1 MRDAAEARLE
11 AAELNPDSGK
21 RLPDQLRIDD
31 QRMRRPPAGLAV
43 LGCRRG
49 LQVKKSKGRL
59 SVLKALTDNGRSLT
73 GTLGI
78 GHTRWATHGE
88 PNDINSHPHVSQNG
102 KIAVVH
108 NGIIENYLE
117 IREFLE
123 EKGVQFTSQTDSEV
137 VAQLME
143 YCMGLPEVST
153 VSDALYMVLHRIE
166 GAYALGIL
174 CSDDPDHIYAARKD
188 APLLLGYGKGCNFLA
203 SDVTAIIKH
212 TRDVAY
218 MEDGEVAVLTR
229 EGIEVYDALEQ
240 KVEKKHFTIDWEV
253 SAAEKGGYQHFML
266 KEIMEQP
273 EALRRA
279 ISPRIK
285 DGRVIFDDLKLP
297 VEKMREFTRIFIVA
311 CGSSYHVGMIGKYN
325 LEHLLRRNVEVVLAS
340 EFRYSDP
347 IVDDKSLVIVI
358 SQSGETLD
366 TMAALR
372 EAKKR
377 GGYILSIVNVVGSSI
392 ARESDDVLYTW
403 AGPEIAVAT
412 TKAYSTQLAV
422 LDMIGLAFGEA
433 LGTVKKEEYD
443 EAVAELQKL
452 PEKMEQFLASESC
465 EAIPKYASQYFNH
478 NSVFF
483 IGRNLDYALGLE
495 GSLKLKEISY
505 IHSEAYA
512 SGELKHGTISL
523 IEDGTLVIALGTYA
537 PLFDKA
543 MSNVVEVKARGA
555 DVLALATESHRGEMA
570 KTVENV
576 ITIPDTAQMLLPSLG
591 VVPLQL
597 LAYYIALQRGCDI
610 DKPRNLAKS
619 VTVE

>member
-1 MRDAAEARLE
+1 MCGIVGFIGQEQAAPIL
-11 AAELNPDSGK
+11 LD
-21 RLPDQLRIDD
+21 
-31 QRMRRPPAGLAV
+31 GLAH
-43 LGCRRG
+43 LEYRG
-49 LQVKKSKGRL
+49 YDSAGVAVISAQGKLQVEKAVGRL
-59 SVLKALTDNGRSLT
+59 KVLSEQIHGGADLEGCIGL
-73 GTLGI
+73 
-78 GHTRWATHGE
+78 GHTRWATHGA
-88 PNDINSHPHVSQNG
+88 PNIINSHPHVSENG
-102 KIAVVH
+102 KFAVIH
-108 NGIIENYLE
+108 NGIIENYVE
-117 IREFLE
+117 IKEFLI
-123 EKGVQFTSQTDSEV
+123 GQGIQFKSETDTEV
-137 VAQLME
+137 VAQLLE
-143 YCMGLPEVST
+143 FYYNECHDFLEAVGR
-153 VSDALYMVLHRIE
+153 VLRRIE
-166 GAYALGIL
+166 GAYALGML
-174 CSDDPDHIYAARKD
+174 CADCPDRIIAARKD
-188 APLLLGYGKGCNFLA
+188 APLLLGFGKGCNFLA

-285 DGRVIFDDLKLP
+285 DGRVVFDDLKLP

-392 ARESDDVLYTW
+392 ARESDDGLYTW

-422 LDMIGLAFGEA
+422 LDMIGLAFGEV

-443 EAVAELQKL
+443 EAVTGLQKL

>member
-1 MRDAAEARLE
+1 MCGIVGYVGRNEAAPILLEGLSRLE
-11 AAELNPDSGK
+11 YRGYDS
-21 RLPDQLRIDD
+21 
-31 QRMRRPPAGLAV
+31 AGICVEQNGV
-43 LGCRRG
+43 LE
-49 LQVKKSKGRL
+49 VEKAKGRL
-59 SVLKALTDNGRSLT
+59 QNLIAKTDGGAKLP

-117 IREFLE
+117 IREFLQ

-174 CSDDPDHIYAARKD
+174 CSDDPEHIYAARKD
-188 APLLLGYGKGCNFLA
+188 APLLLGFGKGENFIA
-203 SDVTAIIKH
+203 SDVTALVKY
-212 TRDVAY
+212 TRDVVY
-218 MEDGEVAVLTR
+218 MEDGEVAILGR
-229 EGIEVYDALEQ
+229 DGIQLFNAMELPI
-240 KVEKKHFTIDWEV
+240 EKEHHHIDWEI
-253 SAAEKGGYQHFML
+253 SAAEKGGYEHFML

-279 ISPRIK
+279 ISPRIHE
-285 DGRVIFDDLKLP
+285 GR
-297 VEKMREFTRIFIVA
+297 IVFEGLSLDATKIKKIDMIA
-311 CGSSYHVGMIGKYN
+311 CGSSLHVCMVAKYT
-325 LEHLLRRNVEVVLAS
+325 LEKLTRIPVEVCLAS

-347 IVDDKSLVIVI
+347 IVEDGTLAIVI

-366 TMAALR
+366 TMAAMR
-372 EAKKR
+372 EIKSLGAR
-377 GGYILSIVNVVGSSI
+377 VLSVVNVVGSTI
-392 ARESDDVLYTW
+392 AREADDVIYTW

-412 TKAYSTQLAV
+412 TKAFSTQMAVMAALAIYMA
-422 LDMIGLAFGEA
+422 DQRGTITPERYAA
-433 LGTVKKEEYD
+433 LVS
-443 EAVAELQKL
+443 ELERL
-452 PEKMEQFLASESC
+452 PEKVARVLEEQSEIQHFASRF
-465 EAIPKYASQYFNH
+465 FNH
-478 NSVFF
+478 SSIFF
-483 IGRNLDYALGLE
+483 IGRNLDYATGME

-523 IEDGTLVIALGTYA
+523 IEPGTLVIALGTYA

-543 MSNVVEVKARGA
+543 MSNVVEVKSRGA
-555 DVLALATESHRGEMA
+555 SVLALTTESGKEQMA
-570 KTVENV
+570 SRVDALM
-576 ITIPDTAQMLLPSLG
+576 TIPDAEDPFLPSLAII
-591 VVPLQL
+591 PLQL
-597 LAYYIALQRGCDI
+597 FAYYVALQRGCDI

>member
-1 MRDAAEARLE
+1 MCGIVGFIGQEQAAPIL
-11 AAELNPDSGK
+11 LD
-21 RLPDQLRIDD
+21 
-31 QRMRRPPAGLAV
+31 GLAH
-43 LGCRRG
+43 LEYRG
-49 LQVKKSKGRL
+49 YDSAGVAVISAQGKLQVEKAVGRL
-59 SVLKALTDNGRSLT
+59 KVLSEQIHGGADLEGCIGL
-73 GTLGI
+73 
-78 GHTRWATHGE
+78 GHTRWATHGA
-88 PNDINSHPHVSQNG
+88 PNIINSHPHVSENG
-102 KIAVVH
+102 KFAVIH
-108 NGIIENYLE
+108 NGIIENYVE
-117 IREFLE
+117 IKEFLI
-123 EKGVQFTSQTDSEV
+123 GQGIQFKSETDTEV
-137 VAQLME
+137 VAQLLE
-143 YCMGLPEVST
+143 FYYNECHDFLEAVGR
-153 VSDALYMVLHRIE
+153 VLRRIE
-166 GAYALGIL
+166 GAYALGML
-174 CSDDPDHIYAARKD
+174 CADCPDRIIAARKD

-253 SAAEKGGYQHFML
+253 SAAEKGGYQHFMR

-422 LDMIGLAFGEA
+422 LDMIGLAFGEV
-433 LGTVKKEEYD
+433 LGTVKKEEYN

>member
-1 MRDAAEARLE
+1 MCGIVGFIGQEQAAPIL
-11 AAELNPDSGK
+11 LD
-21 RLPDQLRIDD
+21 
-31 QRMRRPPAGLAV
+31 GLAH
-43 LGCRRG
+43 LEYRG
-49 LQVKKSKGRL
+49 YDSAGVAVISAQGKLQVEKAVGRL
-59 SVLKALTDNGRSLT
+59 KVLSEQIHGGADLEGCIGL
-73 GTLGI
+73 
-78 GHTRWATHGE
+78 GHTRWATHGA
-88 PNDINSHPHVSQNG
+88 PNIINSHPHVSENG
-102 KIAVVH
+102 KFAVIH
-108 NGIIENYLE
+108 NGIIENYVE
-117 IREFLE
+117 IKEFLIGQGIRFKSE
-123 EKGVQFTSQTDSEV
+123 TDTEV
-137 VAQLME
+137 VAQLLE
-143 YCMGLPEVST
+143 FYYNECHDFLEAVGR
-153 VSDALYMVLHRIE
+153 VLRRIE
-166 GAYALGIL
+166 GAYALGML
-174 CSDDPDHIYAARKD
+174 CADCPDRIIAARKD

-392 ARESDDVLYTW
+392 ARESDGVLYTW

-555 DVLALATESHRGEMA
+555 DVLALATESHRGEMT

>member
-1 MRDAAEARLE
+1 MCGIVGFIGGEQAAPIL
-11 AAELNPDSGK
+11 LD
-21 RLPDQLRIDD
+21 
-31 QRMRRPPAGLAV
+31 GLAH
-43 LGCRRG
+43 LEYRG
-49 LQVKKSKGRL
+49 YDSAGVAVISAQGKLQVEKAVGRL
-59 SVLKALTDNGRSLT
+59 KVLSEQIHGGADLEGCIGL
-73 GTLGI
+73 
-78 GHTRWATHGE
+78 GHTRWATHGA
-88 PNDINSHPHVSQNG
+88 PNIVNSHPHVSEHG
-102 KIAVVH
+102 KFAVIH
-108 NGIIENYLE
+108 NGIIENYVE
-117 IREFLE
+117 IKEFLIGQ
-123 EKGVQFTSQTDSEV
+123 GVTFKSETDTEV
-137 VAQLME
+137 VAQLLE
-143 YCMGLPEVST
+143 FYYNECHDFLEAVGR
-153 VSDALYMVLHRIE
+153 VLRRIE
-166 GAYALGIL
+166 GAYALGML
-174 CSDDPDHIYAARKD
+174 CADCPDRIIAARKD
-188 APLLLGYGKGCNFLA
+188 APLLLGYGEGCNFLA

-229 EGIEVYDALEQ
+229 DGIEVYDALEQ

-279 ISPRIK
+279 ISPRVK
-285 DGRVIFDDLKLP
+285 EGKVVFDDLKLP

-311 CGSSYHVGMIGKYN
+311 CGSSYHVGMLGKYT
-325 LEHLLRRNVEVVLAS
+325 LEHLLHRNVEVVLAS

-422 LDMIGLAFGEA
+422 LDMIGLAFGSA

-555 DVLALATESHRGEMA
+555 DVLALATESHREEME

>member
-1 MRDAAEARLE
+1 MCGIVGFIGQEQAAPIL
-11 AAELNPDSGK
+11 LD
-21 RLPDQLRIDD
+21 
-31 QRMRRPPAGLAV
+31 GLAH
-43 LGCRRG
+43 LEYRG
-49 LQVKKSKGRL
+49 YDSAGVAVISAQGKLQVEKAVGRL
-59 SVLKALTDNGRSLT
+59 KVLSEQIHGGADLEGCIGL
-73 GTLGI
+73 
-78 GHTRWATHGE
+78 GHTRWATHGA
-88 PNDINSHPHVSQNG
+88 PNIINSHPHVSENG
-102 KIAVVH
+102 KFAVIH
-108 NGIIENYLE
+108 NGIIENYVE
-117 IREFLE
+117 IKEFLIGQGIRFKSE
-123 EKGVQFTSQTDSEV
+123 TDTEV
-137 VAQLME
+137 VAQLLE
-143 YCMGLPEVST
+143 FYYNECHDFLEAVGR
-153 VSDALYMVLHRIE
+153 VLRRIE
-166 GAYALGIL
+166 GAYALGML
-174 CSDDPDHIYAARKD
+174 CADCPDRIIAARKD

-443 EAVAELQKL
+443 EVVAELQKL

>member
-1 MRDAAEARLE
+1 MCGIVGYVGRNEAAPILLEGLSRLE
-11 AAELNPDSGK
+11 YRGYDS
-21 RLPDQLRIDD
+21 
-31 QRMRRPPAGLAV
+31 AGICVEQNGV
-43 LGCRRG
+43 LE
-49 LQVKKSKGRL
+49 VAKAKGRL
-59 SVLKALTDNGRSLT
+59 QNLIAKTDGGAKLP

-117 IREFLE
+117 IREFLQ

-188 APLLLGYGKGCNFLA
+188 APLLLGFGKGENFIA
-203 SDVTAIIKH
+203 SDVTALVKY
-212 TRDVAY
+212 TRDVVY
-218 MEDGEVAVLTR
+218 MEDGEVAILGR
-229 EGIEVYDALEQ
+229 DGIQLFNAMELPI
-240 KVEKKHFTIDWEV
+240 EKEHHHIDWEI
-253 SAAEKGGYQHFML
+253 SAAEKGGYEHFML

-279 ISPRIK
+279 ISPRIHE
-285 DGRVIFDDLKLP
+285 GR
-297 VEKMREFTRIFIVA
+297 IVFEGLSLDATKIKKIDMIA
-311 CGSSYHVGMIGKYN
+311 CGSSLHVCMVAKYN
-325 LEHLLRRNVEVVLAS
+325 LEKLTRIPVEVCLAS

-347 IVDDKSLVIVI
+347 IVEDGTLAIVI

-366 TMAALR
+366 TMAAMR
-372 EAKKR
+372 EIKSLGAR
-377 GGYILSIVNVVGSSI
+377 VLSIVNVVGSTI
-392 ARESDDVLYTW
+392 AREADDVIYTW

-422 LDMIGLAFGEA
+422 VSQLGIYMADQRGTITPEYYAA
-433 LGTVKKEEYD
+433 L
-443 EAVAELQKL
+443 VAELERL
-452 PEKMEQFLASESC
+452 PDKAARVLEEQSEIQHFASRF
-465 EAIPKYASQYFNH
+465 FNH
-478 NSVFF
+478 NSIFF
-483 IGRNLDYALGLE
+483 IGRNLDYATGME

-523 IEDGTLVIALGTYA
+523 IEPGTLVIALGTYA

-543 MSNVVEVKARGA
+543 MSNVVEVKSRGA
-555 DVLALATESHRGEMA
+555 SVLALTTESGKAQMA
-570 KTVENV
+570 SRVDALM
-576 ITIPDTAQMLLPSLG
+576 TIPDAEDPFLPSLAII
-591 VVPLQL
+591 PLQL
-597 LAYYIALQRGCDI
+597 FAYYVALQRGCDI

>member
-1 MRDAAEARLE
+1 MCGIVGFIGQEQAAPIL
-11 AAELNPDSGK
+11 LD
-21 RLPDQLRIDD
+21 
-31 QRMRRPPAGLAV
+31 GLAH
-43 LGCRRG
+43 LEYRG
-49 LQVKKSKGRL
+49 YDSAGVAVISAQGKLQVEKAVGRL
-59 SVLKALTDNGRSLT
+59 KVLSEQIHGGADLEGCIGL
-73 GTLGI
+73 
-78 GHTRWATHGE
+78 GHTRWATHGA
-88 PNDINSHPHVSQNG
+88 PNIINSHPHVSENG
-102 KIAVVH
+102 KFAVIH
-108 NGIIENYLE
+108 NGIIENYVE
-117 IREFLE
+117 IKEFLIGQGIRFKSE
-123 EKGVQFTSQTDSEV
+123 TDTEV
-137 VAQLME
+137 VAQLLE
-143 YCMGLPEVST
+143 FYYNECHDFLEAVGR
-153 VSDALYMVLHRIE
+153 VLRRIE
-166 GAYALGIL
+166 GAYALGML
-174 CSDDPDHIYAARKD
+174 CADCPDRIIAARKD

-229 EGIEVYDALEQ
+229 DGIEVYDALEQ

-422 LDMIGLAFGEA
+422 LDMIGLAFGEV
-433 LGTVKKEEYD
+433 LGTVKKEESD

-555 DVLALATESHRGEMA
+555 DVLALATESHHGEMA